1 MSQSIFHKI
10 LHIFMKYSHVA
21 QFANTHIGSSGI
33 DVVQSEVSYNQEP
46 WIHEYTHCEIK
57 S

>member
-1 MSQSIFHKI
+1 
-10 LHIFMKYSHVA
+10 MKYSHLA
-21 QFANTHIGSSGI
+21 QFANTHIASSGI

-57 S
+57 P